1 MNATNHDL
9 RWLTDP
15 EVFQV
20 NRLPAHSD
28 HLFYTDR
35 EQALSMENMP
45 LKQSLNGNWKFH
57 YAKNPSLT
65 PPAFYRCDMDC
76 RSWADIQAPGHIQ
89 LQGYDQCQYT
99 NVTYPW
105 DGYSQIKPPEVSDDY
120 NPVGSYVKYFT
131 LSQALVNQRVRL
143 SVQGA
148 ESACYVWLNGRFVGY
163 GEDSFT
169 PSEFELTPWLQP
181 GENKLAIQVFKR
193 CSGSWLEDQDF
204 WRFSGLFR
212 EVYLYG
218 VPSLHVED
226 LFVTADLSGDLR
238 HARLDARVKIQG
250 EDGCTVK
257 ATLYAPDGEEAS
269 AVAEVL
275 HGEQGS
281 VVISVDQPL
290 LWSAEQPNLYTLLLC
305 LHNREGE
312 LVEAVPQKVGFR
324 RFEIADGLMKLN
336 GKPIRFHGVNRH
348 EFDCRRGR
356 AVTKEDMLWD
366 IKFLKQNNI
375 NAVRTCHYPNQSL
388 WYRLCDE
395 YGIYLID
402 ETNLETHGLYQWHD
416 DREAGFHAPED
427 RKQWQLP
434 QDNPQWWPAV
444 LDRARSMLER
454 DKNHPSVLIWSCG
467 NESGGGRA
475 FDKMADYFRTMD
487 PARLVHYEGIAHD
500 GRYPNSSDV
509 ESHMYMTPWDIQKR
523 MEEPSGEKPFLLC
536 EYMHAMGNS
545 CGAMFKHR
553 DLMDRFPRYQ
563 GAFLWDFIDQAIL
576 VKNRYGQDRLAYGG
590 DFGDRPNDHSFC
602 ADGIVYAD
610 RTPSPKMQEI
620 KALYQFVRLTPG
632 RDRLV
637 VENRNLF
644 VSTEGQ
650 ELRLTLLR
658 DGVPVWRQR
667 MDCRVEAGETK
678 TIPLTLPA
686 SRQPGEYALEASLCL
701 KEATAW
707 ADKGFET
714 AFGQFVFQVQPRR
727 QPEKPLPKL
736 RVVHGDNHIGI
747 HHEDFSALF
756 SCLDGGMVSLKARGR
771 EYLERMPLPVYWR
784 ACTDNDRGNKHGA
797 RCSPWMTATLFQ
809 RCAAVRLKEWENA
822 VTVTFAYELPG
833 VPVQVEAAY
842 TVTGDGRIRVD
853 MSYPGAAGLPELP
866 VFGMAFHLPADCG
879 SFRYYGLGP
888 EENYIDRLHGA
899 RLGVFSSTAREN
911 LSRYVTPQECGNRTG
926 VRWAHIHDENG
937 QGLRFVMENRPF
949 ELGVLHYDW
958 MELENAA
965 HPDELPPVHDT
976 VVNIMARQMGVGG
989 DDSWWAR
996 VHPEFCIPSEQP
1008 LSFSFV
1014 IDINGNQDEYSIH

>member
-1 MNATNHDL
+1 MNATEHDL

-15 EVFQV
+15 EIFCV

-28 HLFYTDR
+28 HLFYTHR
-35 EQALSMENMP
+35 AQALSMEDMP
-45 LKQSLNGNWKFH
+45 LRQSLNGNWKFY
-57 YAKNPSLT
+57 YAKNPSLAV
-65 PPAFYRCDMDC
+65 PGFYRCEVDC
-76 RSWADIQAPGHIQ
+76 RCWEDIEVPGHIQ

-105 DGYSQIKPPEVSDDY
+105 DGYSEVRPPEVSASH

-131 LSQALVNQRVRL
+131 LSRELLDKRVYL
-143 SVQGA
+143 SLQGA
-148 ESACYVWLNGRFVGY
+148 ESACYVWLNGQFVGY

-169 PSEFELTPWLQP
+169 PSEFELTPYLQP

-218 VPSLHVED
+218 VPSLHVND
-226 LFVTADLSGDLR
+226 LFVSTSLSEQFDKAQLQLR
-238 HARLDARVKIQG
+238 IKVQG
-250 EDGCTVK
+250 ERPCTVE
-257 ATLYAPDGEEAS
+257 AVLYAPDGEEA
-269 AVAEVL
+269 AAIT
-275 HGEQGS
+275 GEITGEEGTLTL
-281 VVISVDQPL
+281 SVDRPL
-290 LWSAEQPNLYTLLLC
+290 LWSAEQPHLYTLLLC

-324 RFEIADGLMKLN
+324 RIEICDGLMKLN
-336 GKPIRFHGVNRH
+336 GKRIEFHGVNRH

-366 IKFLKQNNI
+366 IKFLKQNNF

-402 ETNLETHGLYQWHD
+402 ETNLETHGLYQWCG
-416 DREAGFHAPED
+416 DRESGWKVPSD
-427 RKQWQLP
+427 RQQWQLP
-434 QDNPQWWPAV
+434 QDNEQWWPAV

-467 NESGGGRA
+467 NESGGGKA
-475 FDKMADYFRTMD
+475 FDKMADYFRSND
-487 PARLVHYEGIAHD
+487 PSRLVHYEGIAHD
-500 GRYPNSSDV
+500 GRYPNSSDL

-523 MEEPSGEKPFLLC
+523 MEQPSSDKPFLLC

-545 CGAMFKHR
+545 CGAMHKHR
-553 DLMDRFPRYQ
+553 ELMDRYPRYQ
-563 GAFLWDFIDQAIL
+563 GGFLWDFIDQAIL
-576 VKNRYGQDRLAYGG
+576 VKNRYGQDRMAYGG

-620 KALYQFVRLTPG
+620 KALYQNVRLYPD
-632 RDRLV
+632 RDCLTI
-637 VENRNLF
+637 ENHNLF
-644 VSTEGQ
+644 ASTGDQ
-650 ELRLTLLR
+650 ELWVTLLR
-658 DGVPVWRQR
+658 DGIPVWSQR
-667 MDCRVEAGETK
+667 IECQVEAGEKK
-678 TIPLTLPA
+678 TVPLTLPGCD
-686 SRQPGEYALEASLCL
+686 RPGEYAVEASLRL
-701 KEATAW
+701 REDTAW
-707 ADKGFET
+707 ADRGFET
-714 AFGQFVFQVQPRR
+714 AFGQSVFRVPSQQ
-727 QPEKPLPKL
+727 QTQKPLPKL

-747 HHEDFSALF
+747 HHEDFSVLF

-797 RCSPWMTATLFQ
+797 RCAPWMAATLFQ
-809 RCAAVRLKEWENA
+809 RCESFRLEESEDA
-822 VTVTFAYELPG
+822 VTMTFAYGLPG
-833 VPVQVEAAY
+833 IPAQVETSY
-842 TVTGDGRIRVD
+842 TVTGDGRIRVG
-853 MSYPGAAGLPELP
+853 MRFPGASGLPELP

-879 SFRYYGLGP
+879 SFRYYGMGP

-899 RLGVFSSTAREN
+899 RLGIYSSTAQDN

-926 VRWAHIHDENG
+926 VRWACIHDENG
-937 QGLRFVMENRPF
+937 RGLRFVMEDEPF

-958 MELENAA
+958 LELENAA

-996 VHPEFCIPSEQP
+996 VHEEYCIPSDQP

-1014 IDINGNQDEYSIH
+1014 IDTNGN